1 MSFSNLVFTSINKGM
16 HKPVFKHF
24 MNEERK
30 ESKIETILPIMNDSR
45 LDSVNIS
52 VA

>member
-24 MNEERK
+24 LNEERK
-30 ESKIETILPIMNDSR
+30 ESYIERIPPMNDSR

>member
-16 HKPVFKHF
+16 HKPVFRHF

-30 ESKIETILPIMNDSR
+30 ESILEKIPPMNDSR